1 MRREPYD
8 QQVITE
14 YLLGTLS
21 AAESERFDE
30 LSFTDESFIEARN
43 AIENDLIDAY
53 VNEEIESALLDQF
66 ESHYLAS
73 PLKREKVD
81 LARAF
86 LESAN
91 CIAPQIADAGFKES
105 TSRASLR
112 QSWVQLLG
120 ARPWRTASA
129 LLASIILVGIVWLVI
144 ENSRRV
150 RDSNNQTAR
159 DESASQQTPER
170 LIQTNQPD
178 AEKPPASPE
187 PTKKDGEQERSKPRL
202 ATIVLSPQLRSA
214 TETPVVTLST
224 NTEYLG
230 IRLELEPNNYSVY
243 KVLLLDQT
251 NGQVLWRSNRVNG
264 QNTADGKVLNLRLPA
279 ELLKSR
285 SYVLQV
291 SGLSERRVEETIS
304 DYPFRVVK

>member
-1 MRREPYD
+1 MRREQYD
-8 QQVITE
+8 QQVITQ

-30 LSFTDESFIEARN
+30 LSFTDEEFIEARN
-43 AIENDLIDAY
+43 AIENDLVDAY
-53 VNEEIESALLDQF
+53 VNEELKGALLDQF
-66 ESHYLAS
+66 ERHYLAS
-73 PLKREKVD
+73 PLKRGKVE

-91 CIAPQIADAGFKES
+91 RLASQVADTKIKES

-112 QSWVQLLG
+112 QRWVQLLG

-129 LLASIILVGIVWLVI
+129 VLASIILVVFVWLVI

-150 RDSNNQTAR
+150 RDRNNQPAR

-170 LIQTNQPD
+170 IQATNQPD
-178 AEKPPASPE
+178 VEEPTAIPE
-187 PTKKDGEQERSKPRL
+187 PTKKDGVQEQSKPRL

-214 TETPVVTLST
+214 SETPEVSLNT
-224 NTEYLG
+224 NTDYLA

-291 SGLSERRVEETIS
+291 SGLAKRGVEEPIS